1 MCVCRVR
8 HTRPDHPSSTI
19 LHGDRARPSPRERKR
34 FLARPRERERGRRK
48 EEEEEERKDKGGE
61 RERKSRRNRAWRKR
75 DNARVATSSNY
86 LFVPFLVHFLL
97 LPLLSSFIAA
107 RIDEGG
113 PFRKAKLYARESG
126 EHRAEKCSARTSERA
141 SERAGGRTVERRAIV
156 SWVYLNSVSAG

>member
-1 MCVCRVR
+1 MPRAT
-8 HTRPDHPSSTI
+8 HATRSPVFDDPARRPRATI
-19 LHGDRARPSPRERKR
+19 SAREEAVSRAP
-34 FLARPRERERGRRK
+34 ARERERGRRK

-97 LPLLSSFIAA
+97 LLYFPLSLPRGSTRVARSEKLSCTRA
-107 RIDEGG
+107 RVVNIG
-113 PFRKAKLYARESG
+113 PKSVVR
-126 EHRAEKCSARTSERA
+126 ERA

>member
-86 LFVPFLVHFLL
+86 LFVPLPRALPTP
-97 LPLLSSFIAA
+97 PLLSSFIAA

-141 SERAGGRTVERRAIV
+141 CRRPYSREKSDRLVGIFK
-156 SWVYLNSVSAG
+156 

>member
-34 FLARPRERERGRRK
+34 FLARPRERERGRQK
-48 EEEEEERKDKGGE
+48 EEEEEEERKDKGGE
-61 RERKSRRNRAWRKR
+61 RERKSRGNRAWRKR

-97 LPLLSSFIAA
+97 LLYFPLSLPRGSTRVARSEKLSCTRA
-107 RIDEGG
+107 RVVNIG
-113 PFRKAKLYARESG
+113 PKSVVR
-126 EHRAEKCSARTSERA
+126 ERA

>member
-1 MCVCRVR
+1 MCVCRVLR

-34 FLARPRERERGRRK
+34 FLARPREREREGDRK
-48 EEEEEERKDKGGE
+48 KKKKKKRERIRGE
-61 RERKSRRNRAWRKR
+61 REREKAAETERGESVITREWQRLLI
-75 DNARVATSSNY
+75 T
-86 LFVPFLVHFLL
+86 LFVPFLRALPTP
-97 LPLLSSFIAA
+97 PLLSSLIAA

-141 SERAGGRTVERRAIV
+141 SVQAAVQSREERSSRGYI
-156 SWVYLNSVSAG
+156 